1 MEVTM
6 CVSGTQEVVLK
17 RLSRRDFFKASAALM
32 AGALLPAP
40 VLNASVASA
49 SRDESLDLAGVMAR
63 PFKRAVDLTH
73 VITEEFPTFFGP
85 PNLEIETLF
94 SFDPNGFNMYRWH
107 LVEHTGTHMDAPF
120 HFSANGMSADQIPL
134 SMLIVPL
141 IVVDIREKAE
151 ANPDAQL
158 TLDDLRRWERR
169 HGRIPKDACVAMNS
183 GWADKVNTPGFRNA
197 DANGVLHFPG
207 FHVEAVEFLLE
218 EREVNG
224 IAVDTLSLD
233 YGRSTDFATH
243 YRWLP
248 ENRWGMEAVANLDLL
263 PPRGTTLIVGGPKIA
278 GATGGPSRLI
288 ALVPGGNNDG
298 D

>member
-1 MEVTM
+1 M
-6 CVSGTQEVVLK
+6 CVPGTQEVVLK
-17 RLSRRDFFKASAALM
+17 RLSRRDFFKTTAALIAGAMLPASA
-32 AGALLPAP
+32 
-40 VLNASVASA
+40 
-49 SRDESLDLAGVMAR
+49 LDAVEHRSETLELTDIVGR

-73 VITEEFPTFFGP
+73 VITEDFPTYFGTQ
-85 PNLEIETLF
+85 NLDIETLYTF
-94 SFDPNGFNMYRWH
+94 EPDGFNMYRWH

-120 HFSANGMSADQIPL
+120 HFSPDGMSADVIPL

-141 IVVDIREKAE
+141 VVVDIRAKAE
-151 ANPDAQL
+151 EDPDVQL
-158 TLDDLRRWERR
+158 TVEDLRRWERR

-183 GWADKVNTPGFRNA
+183 GWAEKVNTPEFRNA

-207 FHVEAVEFLLE
+207 FHVDAAQFLLE
-218 EREVNG
+218 ERQVNG

-233 YGRSTDFATH
+233 FGPSPDSAVH
-243 YRWLP
+243 YLWLP
-248 ENRWGMEAVANLDLL
+248 SNRWGMEAVANLDAL

-288 ALVPGGNNDG
+288 ALVSKGED

>member
-1 MEVTM
+1 M
-6 CVSGTQEVVLK
+6 CVPGTQEVVLK
-17 RLSRRDFFKASAALM
+17 RLSRRDFFKATAPLV
-32 AGALLPAP
+32 AGMMLPAP
-40 VLNASVASA
+40 ILAASA
-49 SRDESLDLAGVMAR
+49 NRSAEVNLAEVMTR

-73 VITEEFPTFFGP
+73 VITEDFPTFFGS

-94 SFDPNGFNMYRWH
+94 TFDPNGFNMFRWH

-120 HFSANGMSADQIPL
+120 HFSPDGMSADQLPL

-141 IVVDIREKAE
+141 VVVDIRSKAKV
-151 ANPDAQL
+151 NPDAQL
-158 TLDDLRRWERR
+158 TLDDLIGWERG

-183 GWADKVNTPGFRNA
+183 GWADKVNTPEFRNA

-218 EREVNG
+218 ERQVNG

-233 YGRSTDFATH
+233 FGPSADFATH

-248 ENRWGMEAVANLDLL
+248 ANRWGMEAVANLDAV
-263 PPRGTTLIVGGPKIA
+263 PPRGATLIVGGPKIA
-278 GATGGPSRLI
+278 GATGGISRLI
-288 ALVPGGNNDG
+288 ALL
-298 D
+298 

>member
-1 MEVTM
+1 M
-6 CVSGTQEVVLK
+6 CVPGTQEVVLK
-17 RLSRRDFFKASAALM
+17 RLSRRDFFKATAALV
-32 AGALLPAP
+32 AGAMIPT
-40 VLNASVASA
+40 SA
-49 SRDESLDLAGVMAR
+49 LDAVEHRSETLELTDIVGR

-73 VITEEFPTFFGP
+73 VITEDFPTYFGTQ
-85 PNLEIETLF
+85 NLDIETLYTF
-94 SFDPNGFNMYRWH
+94 EPDGFNMYRWH

-120 HFSANGMSADQIPL
+120 HFSPDGMSADVIPL

-141 IVVDIREKAE
+141 VVVDIRAKAE
-151 ANPDAQL
+151 EDPDVQL
-158 TLDDLRRWERR
+158 TVEDLRRWERR

-183 GWADKVNTPGFRNA
+183 GWAEKVNTPEFRNA

-207 FHVEAVEFLLE
+207 FHVDAAQFLLE
-218 EREVNG
+218 ERQVNG

-233 YGRSTDFATH
+233 FGPSPDFAVH
-243 YRWLP
+243 YLWLP
-248 ENRWGMEAVANLDLL
+248 SNRWGMEAVANLDAL

-288 ALVPGGNNDG
+288 ALVSKGED